1 MPIPE
6 IPIPDFAV
14 PYAAPIDPKIIA
26 AAMPAK
32 EKKGANFGEYGL
44 SDMVTE
50 IHTLDDDL
58 TARLVSIHEEGTAR

>member
-1 MPIPE
+1 VPIPE

-44 SDMVTE
+44 SDLV
-50 IHTLDDDL
+50 IKIRTLGDL
-58 TARLVSIHEEGTAR
+58 TASLGSIHEAG